1 MSLSLRVCVVVFGSL
16 VAGPAM
22 ASPVIGKLDLPKE
35 LPPREPAATRGF
47 LDRVEN
53 PLALPRP
60 VPLFPHMVVVL
71 EPAEGTPK
79 ASAPG
84 QVIWE
89 LVGESFA
96 RPVMIAPIGAE
107 VVIKNVSKTSRTLFA
122 VEDPKLVPSGPINP
136 TGPKSFR
143 IADAKVYTITDKDAQ
158 HLKGTLVTV
167 ASPYVAVVDDNGK
180 FELDA
185 PEGTYKLRI
194 FYRTAWLEGTTDV
207 SVGAKGKTEVAPKVP
222 SLIPQKK

>member
-1 MSLSLRVCVVVFGSL
+1 MFLPLRVCVVVFGSL
-16 VAGPAM
+16 VAGQAA

-35 LPPREPAATRGF
+35 LPQREPAATHGF
-47 LDRVEN
+47 LERVEN

-60 VPLFPHMVVVL
+60 VPVFPHMVVVL
-71 EPAEGTPK
+71 ESEGAK
-79 ASAPG
+79 ATAPG

-143 IADAKVYTITDKDAQ
+143 VADAKVYTITDKDAK

-167 ASPYVAVVDDNGK
+167 ASPYVAIVDDNGK
-180 FELDA
+180 FEIDA

-194 FYRTAWLEGTTDV
+194 FYRSEWLEGTTDV
-207 SVGAKGKTEVAPKVP
+207 VVGAKGKTEVSPKVP
-222 SLIPQKK
+222 SLLPLKKK

>member
-16 VAGPAM
+16 VAGQA
-22 ASPVIGKLDLPKE
+22 AANPVIGKLDLPKE

-47 LDRVEN
+47 LERVEN

-60 VPLFPHMVVVL
+60 VVVFPSMVVVL
-71 EPAEGTPK
+71 ESEGAKPG
-79 ASAPG
+79 ASG

-122 VEDPKLVPSGPINP
+122 VEDPKLIPSGPINP

-143 IADAKVYTITDKDAQ
+143 VAEAKVYTITDKDAK

-167 ASPYVAVVDDNGK
+167 ASPYVAIVDENGK

-194 FYRTAWLEGTTDV
+194 FYRSEWLEGTTDV
-207 SVGAKGKTEVAPKVP
+207 VVGAKGKTEVAPKVP
-222 SLIPQKK
+222 SLLPPKGK